1 MHMSVYNRH
10 ILPRLIDWSCG
21 LPLVTE
27 ERRKVVPQ
35 AQGRVLEVGMG
46 SGRNLPLY
54 DAGRVTSLVGLDP
67 SAELLAYTRERARTL
82 PFPVEVIAEPAET
95 MSLPPGSFDCIV
107 VTYTL
112 CSIPDVAPALEQMR
126 RVLKPGGRLL
136 FCEHGAAPDPSVRR
150 WQARLAPLWLRL
162 AGGCHLLRDA
172 PALLEAAGF
181 RIAELDTHY
190 LRGTPRL
197 LGYHSLGVAHP

>member
-1 MHMSVYNRH
+1 MSLYSRH
-10 ILPRLIDWSCG
+10 ILPRLTDWSCG
-21 LPLVTE
+21 LPLITE

-35 AQGRVLEVGMG
+35 AEGRVLDVGIG

-54 DAGRVTSLVGLDP
+54 DSRRVTSLVGLDP

-82 PFPVEVIAEPAET
+82 PFPIELIVQPAEA
-95 MSLPPGSFDCIV
+95 MSLPAASFDTIV

-112 CSIPDVAPALEQMR
+112 CTIPEIGAALGQMR

-136 FCEHGAAPDPSVRR
+136 FCEHGAAPDPAVRR
-150 WQARLAPLWLRL
+150 WQARLSPLWLRM

-172 PALLEAAGF
+172 PALLQAAGF

-190 LRGTPRL
+190 LRSTPKM

>member
-1 MHMSVYNRH
+1 MTFYSRH

-54 DAGRVTSLVGLDP
+54 VAGRVTSLVGLDP

-82 PFPVEVIAEPAET
+82 SFPVELIAEPAET
-95 MSLPPGSFDCIV
+95 MSLPPASFDCIV

-112 CSIPDVAPALEQMR
+112 CSIPDVALALEQMR

-136 FCEHGAAPDPSVRR
+136 FCEHGAAPDSSVRR